1 MVENP
6 TAAANTG
13 QDSISSMVQ
22 VKLRK
27 NTILSNIFMDVSAF
41 ASEGDKS
48 ISFPYWSNA
57 FAVQKLSGAT
67 KGDDQEASFA
77 LDQLNLNQE
86 AHIQWAIKKFDQ
98 ARAKVPILQSAIDEA
113 TKQHA
118 IGLDADIYEA
128 LEASVIADNTVAAG
142 ALTQG
147 KVVDMITL
155 ANQKRIPKSERA
167 FIFSNDSFGTLLKVD
182 GFVDAS
188 KSNLDIVRNGQIG
201 TLYGIPVFESDEVA
215 AGTRYL
221 AHKSALTYGFGSMPS
236 LESESVITLGTGS
249 RRWVMDQLYGVK
261 AMQAGVLLIK
271 QADA

>member
-13 QDSISSMVQ
+13 QDSIASMVQ

-27 NTILSNIFMDVSAF
+27 NTILSNIFMDVSSF
-41 ASEGDKS
+41 ATEGDKS
-48 ISFPYWSNA
+48 ISFPYWSNS
-57 FAVQKLSGAT
+57 FSVQKLTGAQ
-67 KGDDQEASFA
+67 KGDDQEANFE
-77 LDQLNLNQE
+77 LDQLNLSEE

-98 ARAKVPILQSAIDEA
+98 ARAKVPILMSAIEEA

-118 IGLDADIYEA
+118 IGLDADLYTA
-128 LEASVIADNTVAAG
+128 LEASVVAGNTVSAG
-142 ALTQG
+142 ALTQD
-147 KVVDMITL
+147 KIVDMITL
-155 ANQKRIPKSERA
+155 ANTKRIPRSERA
-167 FIFSNDSFGTLLKVD
+167 FIFSNDSFGTLLKID

-201 TLYGIPVFESDEVA
+201 TLYGIPCFESDEVA
-215 AGTRYL
+215 SGSRYL
-221 AHKSALTYGFGSMPS
+221 VHKSSVAYGFGAAPS
-236 LESESVITLGTGS
+236 LEDESVITLGTGS

-261 AMQAGVLLIK
+261 AMQGGALVIK